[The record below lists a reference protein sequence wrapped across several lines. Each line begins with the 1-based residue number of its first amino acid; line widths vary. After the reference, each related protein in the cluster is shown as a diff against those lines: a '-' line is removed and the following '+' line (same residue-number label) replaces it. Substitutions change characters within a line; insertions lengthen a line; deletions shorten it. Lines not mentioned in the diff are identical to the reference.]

1 MWRAD
6 PMEVATRRY
15 QAEGVCRD
23 GDSNPCPLEFD
34 IAAGEGRA
42 VVEGTVQPLPDVNWD
57 ISIAVHRL
65 GQHSWWTT
73 AMTIE
78 PREADS

>member
-1 MWRAD
+1 
-6 PMEVATRRY
+6 MEVATRRY